1 MIFRFFYTR
10 RRRSKPSGPEVEE
23 LRRRAKAYLPGRL
36 SDLAS
41 EASALCG
48 REFSYSRVAIKNN
61 LTNWGSC
68 STKGNINLNLH
79 LMKLSP
85 ELQDYVMLHELCHL
99 VHPDHSRDFHKLL
112 DSLCLAFGLGP
123 EKELRAELRK
133 ERIA

>member
-10 RRRSKPSGPEVEE
+10 RRRKKPSGPQVEE
-23 LRRRAKAYLPGRL
+23 LRRRARAYLPGRL
-36 SDLAS
+36 AFLAS
-41 EASALCG
+41 RASDISGL
-48 REFSYSRVAIKNN
+48 EFRYSRVAIKNN

-79 LMKLSP
+79 LMKLP
-85 ELQDYVMLHELCHL
+85 TGLQDYVMLHELCHL
-99 VHPDHSRDFHKLL
+99 VHPDHSPGFHKLL
-112 DSLCLAFGLGP
+112 DSLCTAFGLGH

>member
-10 RRRSKPSGPEVEE
+10 RRRKKPSGPQVEE
-23 LRRRAKAYLPGRL
+23 LRRRARAYLPGRL
-36 SDLAS
+36 AFLAS
-41 EASALCG
+41 RASESCG
-48 REFSYSRVAIKNN
+48 AEFSYSRVFIKNN

-79 LMKLSP
+79 LVKLSP

-99 VHPDHSRDFHKLL
+99 VHPDHSPGFHKLL
-112 DSLCLAFGLGP
+112 DSLCTAFGLGP